1 MMNKTFSKIRLNSQC
16 CKWIPFF
23 FSINWL
29 YIRERFFVFYPH
41 TLTLALTTETP
52 INRAFQ
58 AYCEGVRV
66 TK

>member
-23 FSINWL
+23 FSIIL
-29 YIRERFFVFYPH
+29 IIRERFLFF
-41 TLTLALTTETP
+41 TLTTETP

-58 AYCEGVRV
+58 ADCEGVRV

>member
-23 FSINWL
+23 FSIIL
-29 YIRERFFVFYPH
+29 IIRERFLFF
-41 TLTLALTTETP
+41 TLTLTLTTEAP

-58 AYCEGVRV
+58 PYCEGVRA